1 MRVYGY
7 ARVSTKEQN
16 LERQFEALKLYNKD
30 IVIFKDKESG
40 KDFDRKEYEILKRV
54 AAPGD
59 TIVVKEMDRLGRNK
73 QMIKEEL
80 EYYRKLDVR
89 VVILDI
95 PTTTTDMSKMDEGIA
110 KEMLK
115 MINNILIE
123 VLATM
128 AEAERDKLK
137 KRQAEGIALM
147 PVDEDGKRLSLR
159 PGKGAMGRPSVEYPD
174 NWKEVYSNWKSKEI
188 TAVKAMELTGLKK
201 NSFYNLV
208 KKCEEK

>member
-16 LERQFEALKLYNKD
+16 LERQLEALKLYNKG

-40 KDFDRKEYEILKRV
+40 KNFDRKEYEIMKRV
-54 AAPGD
+54 VAPGD

-73 QMIKEEL
+73 EMIKQEL
-80 EYYRKLDVR
+80 EYYRKLEVR

-95 PTTTTDMSKMDEGIA
+95 PTTTTDISKMEEGIA
-110 KEMLK
+110 KEMIK

-128 AEAERDKLK
+128 AEAERTKLR

-147 PVDEDGKRLSLR
+147 PIDENGKRVSVR
-159 PGKGAMGRPSVEYPD
+159 VGKGAIGRPEIEYPD
-174 NWKEVYSNWKSKEI
+174 NWKEVYDDWKSKEI

-208 KKCEEK
+208 KKYEEK